1 LPKIPVL
8 ICYWKPADGMESS
21 LNVFFDDTAEE
32 NLIIDSLYA
41 LAIGMVMMFEKIAVT
56 HGK

>member
-1 LPKIPVL
+1 
-8 ICYWKPADGMESS
+8 MESS

-32 NLIIDSLYA
+32 NLVIDSLYRIA
-41 LAIGMVMMFEKIAVT
+41 TGMVMMFEKIALT